1 MMKPFIALSLGF
13 GLVLAGQL
21 RAEETWEAGKN
32 YFLIEPVQ
40 ATTTG
45 DKIEVVEVFSYA
57 CTHCN
62 EEAPMIAEMV
72 KRLPANA
79 EFVKI
84 PAQFGFEAWKTF
96 ARGFYTAQALGIAD
110 KSHAA
115 MFRTVFVD
123 RTINGG
129 SPTFASLAEFYS
141 KYGVSAE
148 DFTATS
154 RSFAIETKLKRNDA
168 LIKAYGVDG
177 TPMFVVNGKYR
188 ISGQSAG
195 GYDKIEPLVHYLID
209 KETAAAKGG

>member
-1 MMKPFIALSLGF
+1 MIKSLIALTVGL
-13 GLVLAGQL
+13 GLVVGSPL
-21 RAEETWEAGKN
+21 RAEDTWEAGKN
-32 YFLIEPVQ
+32 YFVIEPAQ

-57 CTHCN
+57 CPHCN
-62 EEAPMIAEMV
+62 EVAPMVEDMV

-84 PAQFGFEAWKTF
+84 PAQFGFEAWKTY
-96 ARGFYTAQALGIAD
+96 ARGFYTAQALGILD
-110 KSHAA
+110 KSHAEV
-115 MFRTVFVD
+115 FRAIYID
-123 RTINGG
+123 RKLDSR

-154 RSFAIETKLKRNDA
+154 HSFAIETKLKRNDA

-177 TPMFVVNGKYR
+177 TPEFVVNGKYR
-188 ISGQSAG
+188 ISGASAG
-195 GYDKIEPLVHYLID
+195 GYEKIEPLVRYLIA
-209 KETAAAKGG
+209 KESKGG